1 MNRRPRDRV
10 AGLPLEI
17 LDAGTPCRGCARP
30 RFVDGCARL
39 VRGDY
44 TDAGLITALGR
55 EGAAKFFDGREH
67 EDTYWFR
74 VWGARGLLWAWDDS
88 ATPALLAAFGDEAW
102 RVREMA
108 AKVPRVRAAAQRA
121 VARLTANTA

>member
-17 LDAGTPCRGCARP
+17 LDAGTPCRGCART

-74 VWGARGLLWAWDDS
+74 V
-88 ATPALLAAFGDEAW
+88 LAAFGDEAW

>member
-1 MNRRPRDRV
+1 MADLTPQQRV
-10 AGLPLEI
+10 AAE
-17 LDAGTPCRGCARP
+17 CRRRGKRAV
-30 RFVDGCARL
+30 VDGCARL

-67 EDTYWFR
+67 EDMYWFR

-88 ATPALLAAFGDEAW
+88 ATPALLAALRDDP
-102 RVREMA
+102 
-108 AKVPRVRAAAQRA
+108 VPRVRAAAQRA